1 MLTSRGKS
9 SRPRGS
15 LTGDDDPRWI
25 WMLVLPCLSP
35 GTGQDRTGQ
44 HGYPFDAALT
54 PPSCSS
60 FFSCTNAHRV
70 FKDQLDR
77 IYHLS
82 LPGPPSRQFGVGMAS
97 MVRLAGLDLAVPASP

>member
-1 MLTSRGKS
+1 M
-9 SRPRGS
+9 
-15 LTGDDDPRWI
+15 D
-25 WMLVLPCLSP
+25 LSP
-35 GTGQDRTGQ
+35 VMMIRD
-44 HGYPFDAALT
+44 GYGRLSFLACLQGPESMAIPLTLT

-60 FFSCTNAHRV
+60 FFSCTNAHRA

-82 LPGPPSRQFGVGMAS
+82 LPGPPSRLVGVGMGTGMAS